1 MCSQN
6 LPCAPPGE
14 VREAW
19 PQGCPS
25 KPSFP
30 EGEGCWTLAAGAEW
44 AWLGAHPSPLH
55 TEKHP
60 LLPMAVSECPQ
71 PLSHLSQQDHQGA
84 FSLWSPLEP
93 LTQGFSPQKRQSLEA
108 GSVPAAGTPRVH
120 HPLLLLLLLLSWAL
134 LLPAPGPLQAE
145 QVTEDQHIPAVFP

>member
-14 VREAW
+14 VREAQ

-25 KPSFP
+25 NSSFP
-30 EGEGCWTLAAGAEW
+30 EGEECWTLAAGAEW

-60 LLPMAVSECPQ
+60 LLPMAVSGCSQ
-71 PLSHLSQQDHQGA
+71 PLAINPSRTIGECFPCEAH
-84 FSLWSPLEP
+84 WSPSPSAFP
-93 LTQGFSPQKRQSLEA
+93 LGN
-108 GSVPAAGTPRVH
+108 GSVRKQDLC
-120 HPLLLLLLLLSWAL
+120 LLLAHHESTT
-134 LLPAPGPLQAE
+134 PSCCS
-145 QVTEDQHIPAVFP
+145 